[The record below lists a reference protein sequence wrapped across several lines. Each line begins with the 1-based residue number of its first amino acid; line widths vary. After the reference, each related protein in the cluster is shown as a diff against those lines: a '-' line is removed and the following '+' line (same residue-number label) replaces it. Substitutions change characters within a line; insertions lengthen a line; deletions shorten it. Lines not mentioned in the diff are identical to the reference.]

1 MDNKTD
7 VIPADLTAQAVRSYI
22 DFDGHDAARTT
33 PSAQAVLQS
42 EGVAALWHLLQ
53 SKSFAYLAD
62 EVGMGKTRQA
72 MGIIAT
78 QFLRKPDSRVVIV
91 CSSAT
96 LQRQW
101 QSEWSEFLRTCYKL
115 LDNRLLSAAAAS
127 PLENLHFHHSL
138 RDFVKTLS
146 LGDARIH
153 LMRYSSFSRPLT
165 FTGEDSASI
174 LEEYRAKVGAASTD
188 DMDHDE
194 SAIPATRRK
203 LSKTEKDDLTH
214 ALSAAYCRRIGALMT
229 GGSRRENDE
238 SMPNQPLDLVIFDE
252 AQYLRHTGNF
262 QNSHIAAIF
271 RRNVERWLF
280 MSATPL
286 HSSMNDIRSLDTYLC
301 RKPLFAGSAD
311 DKRALEIPR
320 DCGTCNYQESCSR
333 INWQLHVQPEG
344 KRDVVPLLPTF
355 MVRRTRTYADSK
367 DTRYGKIQ
375 YRKYERIR
383 YTGADDP
390 FLSLTMSLV
399 QKRLVGALAGKGNK
413 FRLGECASFESL
425 STSVGRTLGFS
436 KQVTPEPVA
445 EREYEALRDT
455 RQRTQDDEP
464 GVAFDRT
471 VIDDLNR
478 DFESAMNALNESA
491 PGAPHAAR
499 RGFALPHAK
508 LNRTADA
515 LFEHSLKDASCQKTL
530 VFVRRIDTVEEIRDL
545 LNTKFQQQ
553 MDRRIETWRTQL
565 MGPAFGTQG
574 KSPWIKDEFW
584 ETEHVRSTGSA
595 DEEIVA
601 TERKADEDAERESL
615 EQSDEGLSAD
625 EPRGTAYKDALRLP
639 YFEALKRARKGGD
652 HGMLVSFGSRLLSV
666 KDASRNPLRGFLLKR
681 PPACDEVVSDANES
695 HWRNNAKRWRR
706 FLEIVL
712 GDERLMELRAEPG
725 RQWLFGNAAENTVD
739 AWKLAALQLCV
750 LQSIRQTDF
759 LVDLY
764 ILHTHVARTPTGETE
779 LPDKL
784 LWLLETDP
792 QCAANDGLAGYIGN
806 WNERF
811 RRWIEH
817 FDLIVD
823 KCMRSGAAVDWAEI
837 YRERVHLAFRQM
849 SPVIG
854 RSSRLR
860 NQNAVT
866 QFKFP
871 TYPNVLICTDVL
883 KEGVDMHLFCDN
895 IVHYGVAWTSGDL
908 EQRIGRIDR
917 LGSLIGRR
925 IERFASTHCDSSQDL
940 PRLGVAFP
948 YLDGTLDRFQVE
960 RVIQAKIVSDLRMDL
975 GKLKDE
981 IGELSLAT
989 FDDESIQVA
998 ATNDSP
1004 QSGAVFFPESAKPLV
1019 AKDAMPSEITL
1030 PDGIRGK
1037 SADDTVRSVHA
1048 ADENALESAEYLP
1061 AFNCVRVRRRAS
1073 LSAEGGRVAQ
1083 RTIDTGAGV
1092 LRLSRSGAKE
1102 ADIVCT
1108 EEILVPGTH
1117 ADARS
1122 LSAALSESE
1131 PSSVRRTNAEGFA
1144 LDPLVKTATRVVD
1157 MSHALLS
1164 RGQGSSKVI
1173 LESVGGDFWLLRTAV
1188 CAAAAAIATAD
1199 GRNLPRWLATK
1210 NRDRRWGYLMVEAGI
1225 VWFAVVVSDADSGEQ
1240 NLLTRF
1246 SAEMGRIALYYR
1258 STVNDP
1264 EQYVEKEYRASASF
1278 PTLAALSQSYGGDAD
1293 LRVSRLLKTL
1303 SEGHISGMM
1312 HDDFSACGSVLAGV
1326 QAWFIGA
1333 FNAVL
1338 DALCETEDGNP
1349 QHSFKVTPLAFLD
1362 GGILHLC
1369 AEGKEHFRIQAYLDL
1384 NDAMGNEN
1392 VISGPKMVWE
1402 LAASPIVKGP
1412 KPTLPLS
1419 RYEELPHVLR
1429 HAWEGEIAEGAAA
1442 FTCKGDKYRFVTLY
1456 HHPAAW
1462 DRARTD
1468 LLEAWQTVRTKMQA
1482 LTNFQRKGCRDTLIQ
1497 AVGPTRAV

>member
-7 VIPADLTAQAVRSYI
+7 LIPIDLTAQAVRSYI
-22 DFDGHDAARTT
+22 DFDGHDAVRAT

-101 QSEWSEFLRTCYKL
+101 QSEWSEFLRTCYRL
-115 LDNRLLSAAAAS
+115 LDNRLLSTAQAS
-127 PLENLHFHHSL
+127 PLEHLHFHHGL

-153 LMRYSSFSRPLT
+153 LMRYSSFSRPLS
-165 FTGEDSASI
+165 FKGEDSASI
-174 LEEYRAKVGAASTD
+174 LEEYRDKIGAASID
-188 DMDHDE
+188 DMDKDE
-194 SAIPATRRK
+194 CAIPAARRK
-203 LSKTEKDDLTH
+203 LSKAEKEDLTH
-214 ALSAAYCRRIGALMT
+214 ALGAAYCRRIGALMT
-229 GGSRRENDE
+229 NGSRLENGE
-238 SMPNQPLDLVIFDE
+238 SVPNQPLDLVIFDE

-286 HSSMNDIRSLDTYLC
+286 HSSVNDIRSLDTYLC

-311 DKRALEIPR
+311 DKRELEIPR
-320 DCGTCNYQESCSR
+320 DCGNCNYQESCSR
-333 INWQLHVQPEG
+333 ITWQLHAQPEDT
-344 KRDVVPLLPTF
+344 RDVVPLLPKF
-355 MVRRTRTYADSK
+355 MVRRTRTYADGQ

-425 STSVGRTLGFS
+425 SASVRRTLGS
-436 KQVTPEPVA
+436 WKQGTSEPIA
-445 EREYEALRDT
+445 EREYESLRDA
-455 RQRTQDDEP
+455 RQHTQDDEP
-464 GVAFDRT
+464 GIAFDRT

-478 DFESAMNALNESA
+478 DFESAMKALD
-491 PGAPHAAR
+491 GATPAAQQ
-499 RGFALPHAK
+499 GFALPHAK
-508 LNRTADA
+508 LNRAADA

-553 MDRRIETWRTQL
+553 MDQRIETWRTQL
-565 MGPAFGTQG
+565 MGSAFGMQG

-584 ETEHVRSTGSA
+584 ETEHARPTESA
-595 DEEIVA
+595 DEEVVA
-601 TERKADEDAERESL
+601 AERKADEDVERESI
-615 EQSDEGLSAD
+615 EQLGDEGSSAD
-625 EPRGTAYKDALRLP
+625 EPRGTAYKDALKLP
-639 YFEALKRARKGGD
+639 YFEALKRAKKGGD
-652 HGMLVSFGSRLLSV
+652 HGMLVSFGSRLLSA

-681 PPACDEVVSDANES
+681 PQACDEVVSNANES
-695 HWRNNAKRWRR
+695 NWQNNAARWTR
-706 FLEIVL
+706 FLKIVL
-712 GDERLMELRAEPG
+712 GDRRAEELSADPA
-725 RQWLFGNAAENTVD
+725 RQWLFGNAADNAVD

-764 ILHTHVARTPTGETE
+764 ILHTHVARTPTDKAE

-784 LWLLETDP
+784 LWLLEAGPHD
-792 QCAANDGLAGYIGN
+792 AASHALANYIGN
-806 WNERF
+806 WKERF

-823 KCMRSGAAVDWAEI
+823 KCMRSGAAVDWEEI

-925 IERFASTHCDSSQDL
+925 IERFASAQGDRTQGL

-975 GKLKDE
+975 GKRKDE

-989 FDDESIQVA
+989 FDDDESIRVA
-998 ATNDSP
+998 ATNDLP
-1004 QSGAVFFPESAKPLV
+1004 QSGAVFFPDSARALV
-1019 AKDAMPSEITL
+1019 AKDAAPSEIAL
-1030 PDGIRGK
+1030 LDGIRCK
-1037 SADDTVRSVHA
+1037 SGDDAVRSVQA
-1048 ADENALESAEYLP
+1048 TDESALTSAEYLP
-1061 AFNCVRVRRRAS
+1061 ALNCVRVRRCVS
-1073 LSAEGGRVAQ
+1073 GKSGDGRLVQ
-1083 RTIDTGAGV
+1083 RTIDTGTGV
-1092 LRLSRSGAKE
+1092 LRLSRTGSKD

-1108 EEILVPGTH
+1108 EEMLVPGAH
-1117 ADARS
+1117 AKARS
-1122 LSAALSESE
+1122 LSEALAEGE
-1131 PSSVRRTNAEGFA
+1131 PSSVKHANADGFA
-1144 LDPLVKTATRVVD
+1144 LDPLVKTATRAMD
-1157 MSHALLS
+1157 MSYAFAC
-1164 RGQGSSKVI
+1164 RGQGSGKVI
-1173 LESVGGDFWLLRTAV
+1173 LESVGGEFWLLRTAV
-1188 CAAAAAIATAD
+1188 CAAAAVVSMAD
-1199 GRNLPRWLATK
+1199 GRNLQRWLATK

-1225 VWFAVVVSDADSGEQ
+1225 VWFAVVVSDADGDEQ
-1240 NLLTRF
+1240 NLLTRL
-1246 SAEMGRIALYYR
+1246 SAEMGRMALYYR
-1258 STVNDP
+1258 STVKNPD
-1264 EQYVEKEYRASASF
+1264 QYVEKEYRARAVF
-1278 PTLAALSQSYGGDAD
+1278 PALAALSQSYGGDAD
-1293 LRVSRLLKTL
+1293 LRVSRLLKTFR
-1303 SEGHISGMM
+1303 EGNISSMK
-1312 HDDFSACGSVLAGV
+1312 HDDFLACGSVLAGV
-1326 QAWFIGA
+1326 QEWFNDA
-1333 FNAVL
+1333 FKAVL
-1338 DALCETEDGNP
+1338 DTLCETADENP
-1349 QHSFKVTPLAFLD
+1349 QRRLTVTPVAFLE

-1384 NDAMGNEN
+1384 NDAMGNKN

-1402 LAASPIVKGP
+1402 LAASPIARGP
-1412 KPTLPLS
+1412 KPELPLS
-1419 RYEELPHVLR
+1419 KYDKLPHVWPD
-1429 HAWEGEIAEGAAA
+1429 AWEGEVAEGAAA

-1456 HHPAAW
+1456 HHPGAW

-1468 LLEAWQTVRTKMQA
+1468 LLEAWQAVRTKMQA

-1497 AVGPTRAV
+1497 AVSPTQAV